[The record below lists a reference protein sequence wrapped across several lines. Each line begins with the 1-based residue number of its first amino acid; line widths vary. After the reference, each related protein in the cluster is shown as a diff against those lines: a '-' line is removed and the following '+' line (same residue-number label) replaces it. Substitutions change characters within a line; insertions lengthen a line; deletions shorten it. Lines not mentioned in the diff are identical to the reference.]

1 MIIETPIGKDKI
13 FQIDTDKLEYDKKGK
28 IVNCSEIKLP
38 RSVKNDPEMLEHY
51 KKWYSLV
58 EIKGRFYDRTMLA
71 AVLRGTR
78 VTVTV

>member
-1 MIIETPIGKDKI
+1 MIIETPIGKDNI

-38 RSVKNDPEMLEHY
+38 RSIKNDPKMLENY
-51 KKWYSLV
+51 KRWYCLV

-71 AVLRGTR
+71 AVLRGTT
-78 VTVTV
+78 VTVTI

>member
-1 MIIETPIGKDKI
+1 MIIETSIGKDKI

-38 RSVKNDPEMLEHY
+38 RSIKNDTKMLEHY
-51 KKWYSLV
+51 KRWYCLV

-71 AVLRGTR
+71 AVLRGTT
-78 VTVTV
+78 VTVTI